1 MIRFNMNRLREIRHE
16 KGFAQRDQAKKF
28 YRTQATVCRWERGQ
42 TRITCQDLANLMNF
56 YGIEDANE
64 FFVKEANRD

>member
-1 MIRFNMNRLREIRHE
+1 MIHFDAAKLREMRH
-16 KGFAQRDQAKKF
+16 KINLAQNTQAKKF

-56 YGIEDANE
+56 YGIEDANQ